1 MKRLSTASAVG
12 VGSVRSTAT
21 AGSITTRKFVSSTLQ
36 RNWSYNVYLPDDYDT
51 PDYAYSVIYLLHGN
65 GGDEASWDEGM
76 RVIDGLIQAGKM
88 PPMIAVAP
96 ASGSSWWVDTLEPFE
111 TATIQDLIPHIDAV
125 YRTVQGREGRA
136 LAGFSM
142 GGYGALRYALAYPE
156 VFGAATILSP
166 AVYDQHPPSASS
178 ARTSGAFGSPY
189 NPDLW
194 TRLNYPAVLETYKRS
209 EFEVP
214 VFIAAGD
221 GDWNEPEGWQYNVE
235 YQSVLLYEQLS
246 KDGGSPAALRIVNGG
261 HDWQFWKPMFAE
273 GLSYM
278 TVSLRVIH
286 SAH

>member
-1 MKRLSTASAVG
+1 MKRLSTAAVVGTGSAHRAV
-12 VGSVRSTAT
+12 T

-36 RNWSYNVYLPDDYDT
+36 RNWLYNVYLPDDYDT
-51 PDYAYSVIYLLHGN
+51 SNYAYPVIYLLHGN

-76 RVIDGLIQAGKM
+76 RVIDGLIQAGNM
-88 PPMIAVAP
+88 SPMIAVAP
-96 ASGSSWWVDTLEPFE
+96 ASGRSWWVDTLEPFE
-111 TATIQDLIPHIDAV
+111 TATIQDLIPHVDAA
-125 YRTVQGREGRA
+125 YRTVKGRGGRA

-166 AVYDQHPPSASS
+166 AIYDQQPPSASS

-194 TRLNYPAVLETYKRS
+194 TRLNYPAALESYKRS

-214 VFIAAGD
+214 MFIAAGD
-221 GDWNEPEGWQYNVE
+221 GDWNEPEGWRYNVE
-235 YQSVLLYEQLS
+235 CQSVLLYEQLN
-246 KDGGSPAALRIVNGG
+246 KDRGSPAALRIVEGG
-261 HDWQFWKPMFAE
+261 HDWRFWKPMFAE

-278 TVSLRVIH
+278 TVSLSVIH
-286 SAH
+286 PAH